1 MRFSARLLIYVVA
14 VLSIAIFCWPLLI
27 NHDGSA
33 QASLAQTT
41 FMVLMPVLVLLMLTE
56 FSSGGI
62 DSRQIA
68 ILGVLIALNSVVRM
82 LGAGAGGIETAFFL
96 ILIAGY
102 TFGASFGYL
111 MGAGSLLVSALLTG
125 GVGPWLPFQM
135 MAAGLLGFAAGHL
148 PHPKRIGFKL
158 VWLSVLA
165 VVGAYAYGAL
175 MTMWNWPFLAGNG
188 SSISYSAGAPLA
200 SNLERF
206 FTFEL
211 VTGGLAWDTGRAIT
225 TLVLTLLTAPS
236 LLATLERVARR
247 AGYKTIA

>member
-1 MRFSARLLIYVVA
+1 MRISARLLVYSVA
-14 VLSIAIFCWPLLI
+14 ALSLTIFCWPLLI

-33 QASLAQTT
+33 QSGLAQTT
-41 FMVLMPVLVLLMLTE
+41 FMVLMPVLVLLILTE

-68 ILGVLIALNSVVRM
+68 ILGVLVALNSVARM

-96 ILIAGY
+96 ILIAGFV
-102 TFGASFGYL
+102 FGPSFGYL

-148 PHPKRIGFKL
+148 PHPRLLGFKL
-158 VWLSVLA
+158 FWLSALA
-165 VVGAYAYGAL
+165 VVGSYAYGAL

-188 SSISYSAGAPLA
+188 SSISYQAGASLV
-200 SNLERF
+200 SNLGRF
-206 FTFEL
+206 FSFEL

-225 TLVLTLLTAPS
+225 TLVLVLLTAPA

-247 AGYKTIA
+247 AGYQPIS